1 MMFPSL
7 RLPYIGCAD
16 LMTQDTK
23 NKKRLTMV
31 ALMLPTLFILAGCQS
46 SNPQIS
52 AQSAR
57 DIANA
62 EAAADVDV
70 CRRKYPAERK
80 TIVDR
85 AKCLNAAL
93 QRLVPYDPY
102 PDITQVFRAYTVVV
116 AEQFRDGKLSESEA
130 NMKIAEKRT
139 QLASESQRRL
149 ATSNPPVQS
158 IIIMP
163 MPMPTPVPMTPY
175 RLPCPPGPYNL
186 ACRI

>member
-1 MMFPSL
+1 MMFPSS

-62 EAAADVDV
+62 EAAADFEN
-70 CRRKYPAERK
+70 CRRKYPFERK
-80 TIVDR
+80 TVVAA
-85 AKCLNAAL
+85 AKCFNTAM
-93 QRLVPYDPY
+93 QRLIPYERY
-102 PDITQVFRAYTVVV
+102 PDLTQVFRAYTVVV
-116 AEQFRDGKLSESEA
+116 AEQFRDGKLSESEYHA
-130 NMKIAEKRT
+130 KIAEKQA
-139 QLASESQRRL
+139 QLTSESQRRF
-149 ATSNPPVQS
+149 AASNPPIQP
-158 IIIMP
+158 ILM
-163 MPMPTPVPMTPY
+163 MQMPTPVPMTPY
-175 RLPCPPGPYNL
+175 RLPCPPGPYTL

>member
-1 MMFPSL
+1 MFPSL

-62 EAAADVDV
+62 EVSADLDT
-70 CRRKYPAERK
+70 CRRKYPIERR
-80 TIVDR
+80 TVVDR
-85 AKCLNAAL
+85 AKCFNAAR
-93 QRLVPYDPY
+93 QRLMPYEPY
-102 PDITQVFRAYTVVV
+102 PDLVQVYRAYTIVV
-116 AEQFRDGKLSESEA
+116 AEQFRDGKLSESEMHA
-130 NMKIAEKRT
+130 KLAEKQA
-139 QLASESQRRL
+139 QLTSESQRRF
-149 ATSNPPVQS
+149 AASNPPVQP
-158 IIIMP
+158 ILM
-163 MPMPTPVPMTPY
+163 MQMPTA
-175 RLPCPPGPYNL
+175 LSH
-186 ACRI
+186 